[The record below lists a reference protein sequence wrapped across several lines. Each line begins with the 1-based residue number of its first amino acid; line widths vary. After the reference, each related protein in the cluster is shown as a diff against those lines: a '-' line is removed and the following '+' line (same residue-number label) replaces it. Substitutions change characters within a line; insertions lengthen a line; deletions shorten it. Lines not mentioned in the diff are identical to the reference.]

1 MRYIENNLWKVYTH
15 KMIHI
20 IDYTSDTVEE
30 TEVTTI
36 KECIPFKNR
45 QSVTWINIE
54 NLEDV
59 DIIDQIGNLFNIHP
73 LIVEDIKLTGQRPKM
88 EEFDTYNYF
97 VLRMFSYQNK
107 KIDTEQVSII
117 MGESYII
124 TFQEKPGD
132 VFDPIRKRIRAK
144 KYRINTLSSDFLA
157 YSLIDIIID
166 NYYVILESFGEQV
179 EHLEDILLVN
189 PTKESLHEIHSLKRK
204 VLHLRRS
211 VWPLRELITNF
222 ERSESEL
229 IETSTHQY
237 IRDIYD
243 HVIQIIDTVETYRDS
258 LSGMLDIY
266 LSSVNNRMNEI
277 MKVLTIIST
286 IFIPLTF
293 ITGLYGMNFKYMPE
307 LSLKWGYPA
316 VISIMIITVTGLI
329 IYFKR
334 KKWL

>member
-1 MRYIENNLWKVYTH
+1 
-15 KMIHI
+15 MIHI
-20 IDYTSDTVEE
+20 IDYTSNIVEE
-30 TEVTTI
+30 TEVKTI
-36 KECIPFKNR
+36 NECIPFKKR
-45 QSVTWINIE
+45 KSVTWINIE
-54 NLEDV
+54 SLADR
-59 DIIDQIGNLFNIHP
+59 DIIDQVGKFFSIHP
-73 LIVEDIKLTGQRPKM
+73 LIIEDIKLTGQRPKM

-97 VLRMFSYQNK
+97 VLRMFSYQNE
-107 KIDTEQVSII
+107 KINTEQVSII

-144 KYRINTLSSDFLA
+144 KYRINTLASDFLA

-166 NYYVILESFGEQV
+166 NYFVILENLGEQV
-179 EHLEDILLVN
+179 EHLEDVLLLD
-189 PTKESLHEIHSLKRK
+189 PSKKALHEIHSLKRK
-204 VLHLRRS
+204 VLHLRRA

-229 IETSTHQY
+229 IESSTHHY

-258 LSGMLDIY
+258 LSSMLDIY
-266 LSSVNNRMNEI
+266 LSSVSNRMNEI

-316 VISIMIITVTGLI
+316 VISIMLFTVTGLI

>member
-1 MRYIENNLWKVYTH
+1 
-15 KMIHI
+15 MIHI
-20 IDYTSDTVEE
+20 IDYTSNTVEE
-30 TEVTTI
+30 TDVKTI
-36 KECIPFKNR
+36 AECIPFKNR
-45 QSVTWINIE
+45 KSVTWINIE
-54 NLEDV
+54 SLADR
-59 DIIDQIGNLFNIHP
+59 DIIDEVGKLFDIHP
-73 LIVEDIKLTGQRPKM
+73 LIIEDIKLTGQRPKM

-97 VLRMFSYQNK
+97 VLRMFSYQNE
-107 KIDTEQVSII
+107 KINTEQVSII
-117 MGESYII
+117 MGELYII
-124 TFQEKPGD
+124 TFQERPGD
-132 VFDPIRKRIRAK
+132 VFDPIRKRIRAR
-144 KYRINTLSSDFLA
+144 KYRINTLASDFLA

-166 NYYVILESFGEQV
+166 NYFVILENFGEQV
-179 EHLEDILLVN
+179 EHLEDILLAN
-189 PTKESLHEIHSLKRK
+189 PTKEALHEIHSLKRRI
-204 VLHLRRS
+204 LSLRRS

-229 IETSTHQY
+229 IEPSTRQY

-258 LSGMLDIY
+258 LSSMLDIY
-266 LSSVNNRMNEI
+266 LSSVSNRMNEI

-316 VISIMIITVTGLI
+316 VISIMVLTVAGLVI
-329 IYFKR
+329 FFKR